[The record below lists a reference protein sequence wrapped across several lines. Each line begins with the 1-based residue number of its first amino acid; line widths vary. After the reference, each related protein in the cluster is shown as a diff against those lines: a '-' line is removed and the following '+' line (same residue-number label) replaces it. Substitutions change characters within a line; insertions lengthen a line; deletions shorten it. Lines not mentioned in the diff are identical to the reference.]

1 MSGPDPFDRDELAG
15 EYALGVLRGAE
26 LAGARELVKTDG
38 EFRAAVA
45 EWLGRLAPLLD
56 QVESVDAPPSV
67 WQRVEARL
75 AGAQG
80 EASNVVALKRR
91 VRVWQ
96 GAAAA
101 ATALAASLAIVL
113 ALPREPVAAPPV
125 AQAPTQPPPP
135 MVAMLG
141 DDQETKLVASWDP
154 AGRRLILAVA
164 GDMPDDPARAHELW
178 VIPAD
183 GKPRSLGTMQDTE
196 RTHVDL
202 ADALAEL
209 MRQGATIAI
218 SVEPRGGSPTGQPTG
233 PVIASGTL
241 EGA

>member
-1 MSGPDPFDRDELAG
+1 MSAADPTDRDALAG
-15 EYALGVLRGAE
+15 EYALGVLQGAE
-26 LAGARELVKTDG
+26 LAQAEALVRSDAG
-38 EFRAAVA
+38 FRAAVA
-45 EWLGRLAPLLD
+45 HWAGRLAPLLD
-56 QVESVDAPPSV
+56 QVEPVGAPESV
-67 WQRVEARL
+67 WREIDRRIAPL
-75 AGAQG
+75 AG
-80 EASNVVALKRR
+80 ETSNVVALKRR

-101 ATALAASLAIVL
+101 ATALAASLAVVL
-113 ALPREPVAAPPV
+113 AIPREPVAGPPA
-125 AQAPTQPPPP
+125 AQLPAQRP

-141 DDQETKLVASWDP
+141 DDQDMKLVASWDP
-154 AGRRLILAVA
+154 AGQRLVLAVA
-164 GDMPDDPARAHELW
+164 GNMPDDPGRAHELW

-183 GKPRSLGTMQDTE
+183 GKPRSLGTMQDSP
-196 RTHVDL
+196 RSHVEL
-202 ADALAEL
+202 ADALASL

>member
-1 MSGPDPFDRDELAG
+1 MTVDPAERDQLAG
-15 EYALGVLRGAE
+15 EYALGVLHGEE
-26 LAGARELVKTDG
+26 LARAEALARSDAD
-38 EFRAAVA
+38 FRAAVA
-45 EWLGRLAPLLD
+45 RWSGRLAPLLE
-56 QVESVDAPPSV
+56 QVEPVGAPGSAWRNIERLIAGTPDAT
-67 WQRVEARL
+67 
-75 AGAQG
+75 
-80 EASNVVALKRR
+80 SNVVALKRR

-96 GAAAA
+96 GAASA

-113 ALPREPVAAPPV
+113 VIPQEPVEAPPV
-125 AQAPTQPPPP
+125 AQAQAQQP
-135 MVAMLG
+135 MVAMLS
-141 DDQETKLVASWDP
+141 DDQEMKLVASWDP

-164 GDMPDDPARAHELW
+164 GDMPEDPANAHELW

-183 GKPRSLGTMQDTE
+183 GKPRSLGTMQDAP
-196 RTHVDL
+196 RTHVEL

-233 PVIASGTL
+233 PVIASGKL